1 MQSIKLKFDLAPK
14 LNRSWTNG
22 QSRT

>member
-1 MQSIKLKFDLAPK
+1 MQLIKLKFDLGPK
-14 LNRSWTNG
+14 VNRSWTNG